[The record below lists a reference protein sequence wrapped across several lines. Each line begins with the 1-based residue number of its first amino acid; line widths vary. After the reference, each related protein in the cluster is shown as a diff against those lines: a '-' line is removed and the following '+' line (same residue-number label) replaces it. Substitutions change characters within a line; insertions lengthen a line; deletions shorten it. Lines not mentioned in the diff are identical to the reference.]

1 MNNYLI
7 TFLFY
12 FVTFAI
18 VFNINFGLVYSLKYV
33 KIDDNVVPLL
43 IPPYKHSNDLSNE
56 NMTKI
61 VNITYYPS
69 FR

>member
-33 KIDDNVVPLL
+33 KIDDNVLPLL

-56 NMTKI
+56 SMTKI
-61 VNITYYPS
+61 VNITYSPS
-69 FR
+69 LR

>member
-56 NMTKI
+56 SMTKI
-61 VNITYYPS
+61 VNITFNPS
-69 FR
+69 LR